1 MTAREALRGHW
12 PEYLMEAAGLGAFML
27 SACTFAVLLE
37 HPASPLYSALP
48 YPSARRAIGGLA
60 IGLTAIAIIYSPW
73 GRRSGAHLNPAVTL
87 AFWRLGRVPRHDAI
101 FYVAAQFI
109 GGAAGVLGAWAVFG
123 ERLAHPATRFAIT
136 MPGPAGVAVAFIAE
150 AIISFVLITV
160 VLHVSSSRFERFT
173 ALCAGALI
181 ALYILL
187 EAPFSGMSM
196 NPARSLASAIAA
208 GDLRALW
215 IYFVAPPLAMFIA
228 ASLYAR
234 RKAAG
239 CAKLFH
245 ARDQRCIFCEQR
257 PRRADRRRIVVLGG
271 GFGGVYVAH
280 RLEQL
285 FGGKGD
291 YEIVLVSKENYFV
304 FQPMLPEVISGSIGL
319 TDLVCPLRRLL
330 PMTEVHVREVES
342 VDLERRVVVTAPG
355 FQPHAHEIPFD
366 HLVLA
371 LGNVTDFRG
380 LHGLPEHAFP
390 FKNLQDALDLRNHV
404 IRALDEAAIEAHDM
418 RLRKQLL
425 TFVVAG
431 GGFSGVEVVAELNDM
446 VRHVITHYPSI
457 DPSEI
462 RVTLVHSQ
470 DRILPE
476 VDEKLA
482 LYAQDLLR
490 KRGVEILLDTK
501 LAAASGEEAVLADG
515 RRIPTRTLVSTV
527 PSFPHPLIE
536 KLRLPK
542 ARGGR
547 IQVSSELEVAGVS
560 GVWALGDCAAVPAPD
575 GTTSPPTAQHAIRQ
589 GNTVADNI
597 VATIRGQRRRGFS
610 FAGLGK
616 MGALGRR
623 SAVADVLGVKV
634 SGPLAWFLWRTVYLM
649 KLPGWGRRL
658 KVAASWTFDL
668 FLDPDLVLFRFAPRS
683 AMLREHFEPGQEV
696 FHQGD
701 VGDRIYSIVS
711 GAAEIVQETNG
722 RETVLARLVAGHVF
736 GDAAAIDGR
745 SRSASIRCVEPMD
758 VWSLPKRDLEL
769 LSSAIP
775 EVRRT
780 LQGLRDQRAPRTPD
794 ATASSDRSGVA

>member
-1 MTAREALRGHW
+1 MTAREALRRHW
-12 PEYLMEAAGLGAFML
+12 PEYLMEAAGLGTFMV
-27 SACTFAVLLE
+27 SACAFAVWLG
-37 HPASPLYSALP
+37 HPASVLHSALP
-48 YPSARRAIGGLA
+48 GPLARRSVAGVA
-60 IGLTAIAIIYSPW
+60 MGLTAIAIIYSPW

-87 AFWRLGRVPRHDAI
+87 AFWRLGRIPRHDAI
-101 FYVAAQFI
+101 FYAAAQFA
-109 GGAAGVLGAWAVFG
+109 GGALGVLFASAVFG
-123 ERLAHPATRFAIT
+123 GRLAHPAARFAIT
-136 MPGPAGVAVAFIAE
+136 MPGPAGIAAAFVAE
-150 AIISFVLITV
+150 AVIAFALITV
-160 VLHVSSSRFERFT
+160 VLHVSASRFERFT
-173 ALCAGALI
+173 GLCAGALI

-187 EAPFSGMSM
+187 EEPFSGMSM
-196 NPARSLASAIAA
+196 NPARSLASALPA
-208 GDLRALW
+208 GDLRSLW
-215 IYFVAPPLAMFIA
+215 IYFIAPPLAMFVA

-234 RKAAG
+234 RKATG

-257 PRRADRRRIVVLGG
+257 PRSAGRQRIVVLGG
-271 GFGGVYVAH
+271 GFGGVYVAQ
-280 RLEQL
+280 RLEKL

-342 VDLERRVVVTAPG
+342 VDLRRRVVVTAPG

-366 HLVLA
+366 HLVIA

-380 LHGLPEHAFP
+380 LRGLPEHALP

-404 IRALDEAAIEAHDM
+404 IRTLDEAAIEAHDM

-446 VRHVITHYPSI
+446 VRHVATHYPSI
-457 DPSEI
+457 DPSQI

-476 VDEKLA
+476 VDEQLA

-490 KRGVEILLDTK
+490 KRGVEILLNTK
-501 LAAASGEEAVLADG
+501 LSAASGEEAILADG
-515 RRIPTRTLVSTV
+515 MRIPTRTLVSTV
-527 PSFPHPLIE
+527 PSFPHPLLE
-536 KLRLPK
+536 NLNLPK

-547 IQVSSELEVAGVS
+547 IQVSSELEVPGVP

-575 GTTSPPTAQHAIRQ
+575 GTASPPTAQHAIRQ
-589 GNTVADNI
+589 AHTVADNI
-597 VATIRGQRRRGFS
+597 VATIRGERRRRFS

-623 SAVADVLGVKV
+623 SAVADVLGVKL
-634 SGPLAWFLWRTVYLM
+634 SGALAWFLWRTVYLL
-649 KLPGWGRRL
+649 KLPGWGRRF
-658 KVAASWTFDL
+658 KVAAAWTFDL
-668 FLDPDLVLFRFAPRS
+668 FLDPDLVLFRFGARS
-683 AMLREHFEPGQEV
+683 AVLREHFEPGQEV

-701 VGDRIYSIVS
+701 IGNRIYSIVS
-711 GAAEIVQETNG
+711 GAAEAVHEIDG
-722 RETVLARLVAGHVF
+722 RETVLARLGAGDIF
-736 GDAAAIDGR
+736 GAIEVLDGTT
-745 SRSASIRCVEPMD
+745 RSASIRCVEPMD
-758 VWSLPKRDLEL
+758 VWSLPKHDLEL
-769 LSSAIP
+769 LSSGIP

-780 LQGLRDQRAPRTPD
+780 LEALREPRARKV
-794 ATASSDRSGVA
+794 S